1 MREIKFRAWVN
12 TTGEMVDVDA
22 IVFNDG
28 VKVSPYK
35 PHILDRHNDIYL
47 LEDVVLEQFTGLH
60 DKNGKEIYEG
70 DICVED
76 AEYGDGCFDVV
87 WYVDDIHCGW
97 SISPSDVWEA
107 RVIGNIH
114 ENPELLE
121 SPDA

>member
-1 MREIKFRAWVN
+1 MREIKFRVWDGYKIHYPTVVEIGICGVN
-12 TTGEMVDVDA
+12 SLTSASFQSENGGYTTSAYVM
-22 IVFNDG
+22 
-28 VKVSPYK
+28 
-35 PHILDRHNDIYL
+35 
-47 LEDVVLEQFTGLH
+47 QFTGLH